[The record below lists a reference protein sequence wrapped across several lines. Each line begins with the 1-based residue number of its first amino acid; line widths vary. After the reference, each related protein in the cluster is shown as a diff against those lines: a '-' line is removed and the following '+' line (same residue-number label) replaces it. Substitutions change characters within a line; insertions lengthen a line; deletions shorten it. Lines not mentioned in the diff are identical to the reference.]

1 MKLFKDKELSAD
13 EKLVKG
19 IVEKYLKKSVPKLV
33 APISQEY
40 IIRDDDNQ
48 VYICIGHGFVNISNH
63 RFLYKKNFS
72 LSFTEALCKEVRR
85 AIEKERQ
92 DLKGQLFKNEVELL
106 QNILNL

>member
-1 MKLFKDKELSAD
+1 MGLFKKKEMSAD

-19 IVEKYLKKSVPKLV
+19 IVDKYLKRAVPKLV

-40 IIRDDDNQ
+40 IIRDDENQ
-48 VYICIGHGFVNISNH
+48 VFICIGSGFVNISNH

-72 LSFTEALCKEVRR
+72 LSFTENLCKEVRR

-92 DLKGQLFKNEVELL
+92 DLKNQLFKNEVELL
-106 QNILNL
+106 QNVLNL